1 MVANLE
7 SNRLDITMVL
17 VCPRCGGE
25 KKTTV
30 GIYCQ
35 PCGST
40 IACRKR
46 SPNNSFYVRKK
57 TIGIHNYSVKKHITL
72 PKIWK

>member
-1 MVANLE
+1 MTGYN
-7 SNRLDITMVL
+7 MVL

-40 IACRKR
+40 IAGRKR
-46 SPNNSFYVRKK
+46 SPNNSYYVRKK
-57 TIGIHNYSVKKHITL
+57 TKHHDIGVRNYSVKKHVTL
-72 PKIWK
+72 PKIWR